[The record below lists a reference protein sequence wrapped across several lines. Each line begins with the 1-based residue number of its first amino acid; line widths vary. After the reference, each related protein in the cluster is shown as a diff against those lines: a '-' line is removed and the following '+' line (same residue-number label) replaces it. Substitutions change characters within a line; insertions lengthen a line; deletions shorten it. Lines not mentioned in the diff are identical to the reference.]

1 MAVELIKERKA
12 IAMTGNQAIAE
23 AMRQIN
29 YDVVAA
35 YPISPQTELMGFFA
49 EYLANGLVDTEFVT
63 VESEHSAMSA
73 VIGAAAAGAR
83 AMTATAAQGLLYMY
97 ENLPIASNWR
107 LPITMVLVNRA
118 LSAPLNIHCDH
129 SDAMTARDSGWIQL
143 FTENSQEAYHT
154 LIALV
159 KIAEKALLPA
169 IVNMEG
175 YIVSHTIGNVN
186 LLTDA
191 EVREFIG
198 ESDWR
203 TNIPHPLLDTD
214 NPVTWGATALPDYY
228 TELKYPQ
235 HLATYEAKK
244 IVEEVLEEFNALAG
258 TDYKILEPYKLEDAD
273 FALVVMGSTAGVA
286 RTAADI
292 LREKGIKAG
301 VLKVRLFRPFPA
313 EEIAQ
318 ALKHVKAVGVLDRHD
333 SMNALA
339 SPLLEDI
346 ATALYH
352 ESERPFLHDFVYG
365 LGGRE
370 VTVED
375 MLKAFDRLISLYTGK
390 ATREK
395 LVDYL
400 QVRE

>member
-12 IAMTGNQAIAE
+12 VAMTGNQAIAE

-83 AMTATAAQGLLYMY
+83 AMTATASQGLLYMY

-129 SDAMTARDSGWIQL
+129 GDAMTARDSGWIQL

-154 LIALV
+154 LIASV
-159 KIAEKALLPA
+159 KIAEKALLPT
-169 IVNMEG
+169 ITNMEG

-186 LLTDA
+186 LLADA
-191 EVREFIG
+191 EVREFVG

-214 NPVTWGATALPDYY
+214 NPVTYGATALPDYY
-228 TELKYPQ
+228 TELKYQQ
-235 HLATYEAKK
+235 HVATQEAKQVVK
-244 IVEEVLEEFNALAG
+244 DVLEEFNQLAG
-258 TDYKILEPYKLEDAD
+258 TNYQILEPYKLEDAD
-273 FALVVMGSTAGVA
+273 FAIVVMGSTAGVA

-318 ALKHVKAVGVLDRHD
+318 MLKHLKAVAVLDRHD

-339 SPLLEDI
+339 SPLFEDI
-346 ATALYH
+346 ASALYH
-352 ESERPFLHDFVYG
+352 EPERPLLHDFIYG

-375 MLKAFDRLISLYTGK
+375 MLKAFNRVIDLYTGK
-390 ATREK
+390 ATRDK
-395 LVDYL
+395 LVEYL

>member
-1 MAVELIKERKA
+1 MAAELIKERKA
-12 IAMTGNQAIAE
+12 VAMTGNQAIAE

-83 AMTATAAQGLLYMY
+83 AMTATASQGLLYMY

-129 SDAMTARDSGWIQL
+129 GDAMTARDSGWIQL

-154 LIALV
+154 LIASV
-159 KIAEKALLPA
+159 KIAEKALLPT
-169 IVNMEG
+169 ITNMEG

-186 LLTDA
+186 LLADA

-203 TNIPHPLLDTD
+203 TNVPHPLLDTD
-214 NPVTWGATALPDYY
+214 NPVTYGATALPDYY
-228 TELKYPQ
+228 TELKYQQ
-235 HLATYEAKK
+235 HVATNQAKDIIK
-244 IVEEVLEEFNALAG
+244 EVLQEFNQLAG
-258 TDYKILEPYKLEDAD
+258 TNYQILEPYKLEDAD
-273 FALVVMGSTAGVA
+273 FAIVVMGSTAGVA

-318 ALKHVKAVGVLDRHD
+318 MLKHLKAVAVLDRHD

-339 SPLLEDI
+339 SPLFQDV

-352 ESERPFLHDFVYG
+352 EPERPMLHDFIYG

-375 MLKAFDRLISLYTGK
+375 MLKAFNRLIDLYTGK
-390 ATREK
+390 ATRDK
-395 LVDYL
+395 LVEYL

>member
-1 MAVELIKERKA
+1 MAVELIKERKTV
-12 IAMTGNQAIAE
+12 AMTGNQAIAE

-73 VIGAAAAGAR
+73 VIGAAASGAR

-129 SDAMTARDSGWIQL
+129 GDAMTARDSGWIQL
-143 FTENSQEAYHT
+143 FSENSQEAYHN
-154 LIALV
+154 LIMAV
-159 KIAEKALLPA
+159 KIAEKALLPT

-186 LLTDA
+186 LLTDK
-191 EVREFIG
+191 EVQEFIG

-203 TNIPHPLLDTD
+203 KNVPHPLLDTD
-214 NPVTWGATALPDYY
+214 NPVTYGATALPDYY
-228 TELKYPQ
+228 TELKYQQ
-235 HLATYEAKK
+235 HEATFEAKK
-244 IVEEVLEEFNALAG
+244 YVKEVLAEFNELAG
-258 TDYKILEPYKLEDAD
+258 TNYDIIEPYKLEDAD
-273 FALVVMGSTAGVA
+273 FAIVVMGSTAGVA

-292 LREKGIKAG
+292 LREQGIKAG
-301 VLKVRLFRPFPA
+301 VLKIRLFRPFPV
-313 EEIAQ
+313 EEIVD
-318 ALKHVKAVGVLDRHD
+318 ALKHLKAVAVLDRHD

-339 SPLLEDI
+339 SPLFQDL
-346 ATALYH
+346 AASMYH
-352 ESERPFLHDFVYG
+352 LPEKPLLHDFIYG

-375 MLKAFDRLISLYTGK
+375 MLKAFNRVINLYTGK
-390 ATREK
+390 ETRNRFVE
-395 LVDYL
+395 YL

>member
-12 IAMTGNQAIAE
+12 VAMTGNQAIAE

-83 AMTATAAQGLLYMY
+83 AMTATASQGLLYMY

-129 SDAMTARDSGWIQL
+129 GDAMTARDSGWIQL

-154 LIALV
+154 LIASV
-159 KIAEKALLPA
+159 KIAEKALLPT
-169 IVNMEG
+169 ITNMEG

-186 LLTDA
+186 LLADA
-191 EVREFIG
+191 EVREFVG

-214 NPVTWGATALPDYY
+214 NPVTYGATALPDYY

-244 IVEEVLEEFNALAG
+244 IVKDVLEEFNQLAG
-258 TDYKILEPYKLEDAD
+258 TNYQILEPYKLEDAD
-273 FALVVMGSTAGVA
+273 FAIVVMGSTAGVA

-318 ALKHVKAVGVLDRHD
+318 MLKHLKAVAVLDRHD

-339 SPLLEDI
+339 SPLFQNI
-346 ATALYH
+346 ATSLYH
-352 ESERPFLHDFVYG
+352 ENERPFMHDFVYG

-375 MLKAFDRLISLYTGK
+375 MLKAFNRLIDLYTGK

>member
-1 MAVELIKERKA
+1 MAVELIKERKTV
-12 IAMTGNQAIAE
+12 AMTGNQAIAE

-73 VIGAAAAGAR
+73 IIGAAASGAR

-129 SDAMTARDSGWIQL
+129 SDAMTARDSGWLQL
-143 FTENSQEAYHT
+143 FTENSQEAYHS
-154 LIALV
+154 LIMAV
-159 KIAEKALLPA
+159 KIAEKALLPV

-186 LLTDA
+186 LFADA
-191 EVREFIG
+191 EVRDWLG

-203 TNIPHPLLDTD
+203 TTVPHPLLDTD
-214 NPVTWGATALPDYY
+214 HPVTYGATALPDYY
-228 TELKYPQ
+228 TELKYQQ
-235 HLATYEAKK
+235 HVATWSAKDVVK
-244 IVEEVLEEFNALAG
+244 EVLREFNELAG
-258 TDYKILEPYKLEDAD
+258 TDYALVEPYKLEDAD
-273 FALVVMGSTAGVA
+273 FAIVVMGSTAGVA

-292 LREKGIKAG
+292 LRERGVKAG
-301 VLKVRLFRPFPA
+301 VLKVRLFRPFPVD
-313 EEIAQ
+313 EIVEN
-318 ALKHVKAVGVLDRHD
+318 LKHLKAVAVLDRHD
-333 SMNALA
+333 SMNGLA
-339 SPLLEDI
+339 SPLFQDI
-346 ATALYH
+346 AASLYH
-352 ESERPFLHDFVYG
+352 LPERPMLHDFVYG

-375 MLKAFDRLISLYTGK
+375 MLKAFNRLINLYTGK
-390 ATREK
+390 ETRSSF
-395 LVDYL
+395 VDYL

>member
-12 IAMTGNQAIAE
+12 VAMTGNQAIAE

-29 YDVVAA
+29 YDVAAA

-129 SDAMTARDSGWIQL
+129 GDAMTARDSGWIQL
-143 FTENSQEAYHT
+143 FTENSQEAYHS
-154 LIALV
+154 LIAAV
-159 KIAEKALLPA
+159 KIAENALLPA

-186 LLTDA
+186 LLTDR

-203 TNIPHPLLDTD
+203 TNVPHPLLDTD
-214 NPVTWGATALPDYY
+214 NPVTYGATALPDYY
-228 TELKYPQ
+228 TELKYAQ
-235 HLATYEAKK
+235 HVATFEAKEHVK
-244 IVEEVLEEFNALAG
+244 KVLEEFNQLAG
-258 TDYKILEPYKLEDAD
+258 TNYQIIEPYKLEDAD
-273 FALVVMGSTAGVA
+273 FAIVVMGSSAGVA
-286 RTAADI
+286 RTAADQ
-292 LREKGIKAG
+292 LREQGIKAG
-301 VLKVRLFRPFPA
+301 VLKIRLFRPFPYEEVA
-313 EEIAQ
+313 E
-318 ALKHVKAVGVLDRHD
+318 ALKHLKAVAVLDRHD
-333 SMNALA
+333 SMNGLA
-339 SPLLEDI
+339 SPLFQDI
-346 ATALYH
+346 ASALYH
-352 ESERPFLHDFVYG
+352 LPERPMLHDFIYG

-375 MLKAFDRLISLYTGK
+375 MLRAFNRLINLYTGRE
-390 ATREK
+390 TRTH
-395 LVDYL
+395 LVEYL
-400 QVRE
+400 QVRG

>member
-1 MAVELIKERKA
+1 MAVELIKERKTV
-12 IAMTGNQAIAE
+12 AMTGNQAIAE

-73 VIGAAAAGAR
+73 IIGAAASGAR

-129 SDAMTARDSGWIQL
+129 GDAMTARDSGWIQL
-143 FTENSQEAYHT
+143 FTENSQEAYHS
-154 LIALV
+154 LIAAV
-159 KIAEKALLPA
+159 KMAEKALLPA

-186 LLTDA
+186 LFADS
-191 EVREFIG
+191 EVREWLG

-203 TNIPHPLLDTD
+203 TNVPHPLLDTD
-214 NPVTWGATALPDYY
+214 NPVTYGATALPDYY
-228 TELKYPQ
+228 TELKYQQ
-235 HLATYEAKK
+235 HVATWQAKD
-244 IVEEVLEEFNALAG
+244 IVKEVLAEFNEFAG
-258 TDYKILEPYKLEDAD
+258 TDYQIVEPYKLEDAD
-273 FALVVMGSTAGVA
+273 FAIVVMGSTAGVA
-286 RTAADI
+286 RTAADQ
-292 LREKGIKAG
+292 LRKQGIKAG
-301 VLKVRLFRPFPA
+301 VLKIRLFRPFPV
-313 EEIAQ
+313 EEIVEN
-318 ALKHVKAVGVLDRHD
+318 LKHLKAVAVLDRHD
-333 SMNALA
+333 SMSGLA
-339 SPLLEDI
+339 SPLFTDI
-346 ATALYH
+346 AASLYH
-352 ESERPFLHDFVYG
+352 LPERPMLHDFVYG

-375 MLKAFDRLISLYTGK
+375 MLKAFNRLINLYTGK
-390 ATREK
+390 ETRDSY
-395 LVDYL
+395 VDYL

>member
-12 IAMTGNQAIAE
+12 VAMTGNQAIAE

-73 VIGAAAAGAR
+73 VIGAAASGAR

-129 SDAMTARDSGWIQL
+129 GDAMTARDSGWLQL
-143 FTENSQEAYHT
+143 FTENSQEAYHS
-154 LIALV
+154 LIAAV
-159 KIAEKALLPA
+159 KIAEKALLPT

-191 EVREFIG
+191 EVREWLG
-198 ESDWR
+198 ERDLTQGPPS
-203 TNIPHPLLDTD
+203 LLDTD
-214 NPVTWGATALPDYY
+214 NPVTYGATALPDYY

-235 HLATYEAKK
+235 HLATFEAKE
-244 IVEEVLEEFNALAG
+244 IVKEVLEEFNALAG
-258 TDYKILEPYKLEDAD
+258 TDYKIIEPYKLEDAD
-273 FALVVMGSTAGVA
+273 FAIVVMGSSAGVA

-318 ALKHVKAVGVLDRHD
+318 ALKHLKAVAVLDRHD
-333 SMNALA
+333 SVNGLA
-339 SPLLEDI
+339 SPLFEDI
-346 ATALYH
+346 ASALYH
-352 ESERPFLHDFVYG
+352 LPERPMLHDFVYG

-375 MLKAFDRLISLYTGK
+375 MLKAFNRVIDLYTGR
-390 ATREK
+390 ATRDRMVE
-395 LVDYL
+395 YL

>member
-12 IAMTGNQAIAE
+12 VAMTGNQAIAE

-83 AMTATAAQGLLYMY
+83 AMTATASQGLLYMY

-129 SDAMTARDSGWIQL
+129 GDAMTARDSGWIQL

-191 EVREFIG
+191 EVREFVG

-214 NPVTWGATALPDYY
+214 NPVTYGATALPDYY

-244 IVEEVLEEFNALAG
+244 IVKDVLEEFNQLAG
-258 TDYKILEPYKLEDAD
+258 TNYQILEPYKLEDAD
-273 FALVVMGSTAGVA
+273 FAIVVMGSTAGVA

-318 ALKHVKAVGVLDRHD
+318 MLKHLKAVAVLDRHD

-339 SPLLEDI
+339 SPLFQDI

-352 ESERPFLHDFVYG
+352 ENERPFMHDFVYG

-375 MLKAFDRLISLYTGK
+375 MLKAFNRLIDLYTGK

>member
-1 MAVELIKERKA
+1 MAVELIKDRKTV
-12 IAMTGNQAIAE
+12 AMTGNQAIAE

-73 VIGAAAAGAR
+73 IIGAAASGAR

-129 SDAMTARDSGWIQL
+129 SDAMTARDSGWLQF
-143 FTENSQEAYHT
+143 FTENSQEAYHS
-154 LIALV
+154 LIMAV
-159 KIAEKALLPA
+159 KVAEKALLPA

-186 LLTDA
+186 LFADR
-191 EVREFIG
+191 EVQEFVG
-198 ESDWR
+198 DSDWR
-203 TNIPHPLLDTD
+203 KNVPHPLLDTD
-214 NPVTWGATALPDYY
+214 NPVTYGATALPDYY

-244 IVEEVLEEFNALAG
+244 IVKEVLEEFNQLAG

-273 FALVVMGSTAGVA
+273 FAIVVLGSTAGVA

-313 EEIAQ
+313 EEIADM
-318 ALKHVKAVGVLDRHD
+318 LKHLKAVAVLDRHD

-339 SPLLEDI
+339 SPLFEDI
-346 ATALYH
+346 ASSLYH
-352 ESERPFLHDFVYG
+352 LPERPLLHDFIYG

-375 MLKAFDRLISLYTGK
+375 MLKAFNRVIDLYTGR